1 MNIHKNARLT
11 YARRGEL
18 GRRASCPGACLSA
31 LAREFAV
38 SRQTVYKWRRRY
50 QEHAGALADRSSR
63 PHRSPTQLR
72 RVARR
77 QVERRRRQ
85 RWSSCRIASDLG
97 LPIATVVRAQRRLGL
112 ARLAALTPPRP
123 ILRYEWPQAGDLLHL
138 DVKKLGKI
146 GRVGHRIHG
155 DRTAR
160 VRGIGWE
167 YVHVAIIEEEDVPSD
182 AAVVDQTWAK
192 ANKDGSPDRRL
203 ANNFAIPVAAYGM
216 LDLMSASGLNGEYM
230 VSNLEATQR
239 FARTW
244 AQFIAA
250 TAAA

>member
-1 MNIHKNARLT
+1 MAFQLASSPIIESEWRVPHLANAN
-11 YARRGEL
+11 G
-18 GRRASCPGACLSA
+18 
-31 LAREFAV
+31 
-38 SRQTVYKWRRRY
+38 
-50 QEHAGALADRSSR
+50 
-63 PHRSPTQLR
+63 
-72 RVARR
+72 
-77 QVERRRRQ
+77 
-85 RWSSCRIASDLG
+85 
-97 LPIATVVRAQRRLGL
+97 
-112 ARLAALTPPRP
+112 
-123 ILRYEWPQAGDLLHL
+123 GDLYLYPAFALYFASAERFALIEHKDITL
-138 DVKKLGKI
+138 AF
-146 GRVGHRIHG
+146 RPR
-155 DRTAR
+155 RF
-160 VRGIGWE
+160 
-167 YVHVAIIEEEDVPSD
+167 IEEEDVPSD